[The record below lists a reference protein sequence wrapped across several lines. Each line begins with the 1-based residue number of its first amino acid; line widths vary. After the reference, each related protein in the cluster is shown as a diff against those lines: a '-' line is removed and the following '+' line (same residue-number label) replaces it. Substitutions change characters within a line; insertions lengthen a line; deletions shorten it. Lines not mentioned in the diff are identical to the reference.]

1 MSPPKNGITVLA
13 HVQGSL
19 TDALSDLT
27 LVHAAV
33 HHGRRL
39 MPKERDQMQRTL
51 AGVISA
57 CETVRIWLDGGA
69 PISDEKRIYRETRSN
84 TSALP

>member
-1 MSPPKNGITVLA
+1 VSSPKNGITVLA
-13 HVQGSL
+13 HVQQSL
-19 TDALSDLT
+19 TEATSDLT
-27 LVHAAV
+27 LVTAAV

-39 MPKERDQMQRTL
+39 RPTERDSMRRTL

-69 PISDEKRIYRETRSN
+69 PLTDARRVYRQTKDE
-84 TSALP
+84 SAAQE